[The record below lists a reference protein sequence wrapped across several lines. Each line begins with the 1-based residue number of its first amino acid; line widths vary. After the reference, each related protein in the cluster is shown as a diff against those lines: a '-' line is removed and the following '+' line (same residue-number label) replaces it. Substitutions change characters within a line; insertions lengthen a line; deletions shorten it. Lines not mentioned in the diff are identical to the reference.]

1 MRKNLQ
7 FTLTLLLVVFFTHTN
22 FAQAP
27 KKYNAAEIK
36 LMLKKLNV
44 LGNAMYVAAHPD
56 DENTR
61 LIGYLANEKL
71 YNTSYL
77 AATRGDGGQN
87 LVGSEIRELLG
98 LIRTQELLAAR
109 RTDGSRQ
116 FFSRANDFGYS
127 KNPEETFN
135 IWDKEQV
142 LSDFVWVIRNN
153 KPDVMITRFPE
164 NGGGGHG
171 HHTASAILA
180 REAFVAAADPTKFP
194 DQLEFTEV
202 WQAKRLLFN
211 THPFFFRR
219 AGIEMDTAALTTLDL
234 GAYNPLLGKS
244 YPEIAALSRSMH
256 KSQGFGAT
264 GSRGTQV
271 EYFDYVAGERPTTD
285 VFEDIDASWTRV
297 EGGEKVAYHIQN
309 AINSYDMEQPSLIVG
324 DLVKAYQE
332 LENLKDEFWKN
343 KKQAE
348 IKAAIEACMGL
359 YLEVKA
365 SEFAYTPSDTINLS
379 IESINRSG
387 IDATL
392 SSVSIDKL
400 GTFTLNQKLTDNSPF
415 NQDKVYVLSDKMDL
429 STPYWLKEKG
439 TLGMYKVENRILRGT
454 PENSPALVAYFTIS
468 IDNVSLEYIKPIIF
482 KRNDPVDGEV
492 YRPLEIT
499 PPVFM
504 NITEQVYVFGSES
517 AKNIEVKVAAG
528 SADISGSLTL
538 ELPKGWK
545 YSPTNYDF
553 NLNLKEEEMLF
564 SFEVT
569 PPKGQSVGEVKA
581 KVMLDGKSYNK
592 SLVRIDYDHIPM
604 QTLFPEAVS
613 KIVKIDLKK
622 RGQNVGYIKGAGDEI
637 PASLRQV
644 GYNVWEMNDEDITA
658 ENLAGLDA
666 LILGIRAFNTENRLK
681 IHQPKLM
688 EYVNNGGTMIVQYN
702 TSHRLVTED
711 IGPYPIKLSRDRVAV
726 EEAEVRILN
735 KKHPL
740 MNVPNKI
747 TEKDFEGWV
756 QERGL
761 YFPNEWDEKYEA
773 LLSSNDPGETPKDG
787 GLLVTQYGK
796 GYYIYSGYS
805 WFRELPAGVPGAYR
819 LFTNMISLGNEK
831 GLDEEQKV
839 NKEN

>member
-1 MRKNLQ
+1 MLKKLRIV
-7 FTLTLLLVVFFTHTN
+7 FTFLLLIFFVQSS

-61 LIGYLANEKL
+61 LIGYMANEKL

-109 RTDGSRQ
+109 RTDGSKQ

-180 REAFVAAADPTKFP
+180 REAFVAAADPTRFSE
-194 DQLEFTEV
+194 QLEFTEV
-202 WQAKRLLFN
+202 WQPKRLLFN

-219 AGIEMDTAALTTLDL
+219 AGIEMDTSALTTLDL
-234 GAYNPLLGKS
+234 GTYNPLLGKS

-256 KSQGFGAT
+256 KSQGFGST
-264 GSRGTQV
+264 GSRGIQV
-271 EYFDYVAGERPTTD
+271 EYFDYVAGSRPVSD
-285 VFEDIDASWTRV
+285 PFEAIDDSWNRV
-297 EGGEKVAYHIQN
+297 KGGEKIAYHIQN
-309 AINSYDMEQPSLIVG
+309 AINSYMMENPALIVG
-324 DLVKAYQE
+324 DLIKAYNE
-332 LENLKDEFWKN
+332 LNSLEDIFWKN
-343 KKQAE
+343 KKQDE
-348 IKAAIEACMGL
+348 IKAVIEACMGL
-359 YLEVKA
+359 YLEVKTT
-365 SEFAYTPSDTINLS
+365 EYAYTPGDSIKLS
-379 IESINRSG
+379 VESINRSDV
-387 IDATL
+387 DAKLT
-392 SSVSIDKL
+392 SVSLSGL
-400 GTFTLNQKLTDNSPF
+400 GTFTLNQKLTNNSPF
-415 NQDKVYVLSDKMDL
+415 NQDKVYVLTGKMNF

-439 TLGMYKVENRILRGT
+439 TLGMYKVADRELRGT
-454 PENSPALVAYFTIS
+454 PENAPALTANFTIT
-468 IDNVSLEYIKPIIF
+468 IDGTDLDYVKPIIF

-504 NITEQVYVFGSES
+504 NITEQVYVFGSENS
-517 AKNIEVKVAAG
+517 KDIEVKVVAG
-528 SADISGSLTL
+528 KADISGNLTL
-538 ELPKGWK
+538 DLPKGWK
-545 YSPTNYDF
+545 SAPASFDF
-553 NLNLKEEEMLF
+553 YLKLKEEEKLF
-564 SFEVT
+564 NFEVT
-569 PPKGQSVGEVKA
+569 PPKGQNVGEVKA
-581 KVMLDGKSYNK
+581 KVMIDGKAYNN
-592 SLVRIDYDHIPM
+592 SIVRIDYDHIPM
-604 QTLFPEAVS
+604 QTLFPESTA

-644 GYNVWEMNDEDITA
+644 GYNVWEMNDEDITE

-666 LILGIRAFNTENRLK
+666 LILGIRAFNTEKRLK

-702 TSHRLVTED
+702 TSHRLVTKD
-711 IGPYPIKLSRDRVAV
+711 VGPYPLKLSRDRVTV
-726 EEAEVRILN
+726 EEAEIRILN

-796 GYYIYSGYS
+796 GHYIYTGYS

-831 GLDEEQKV
+831 GLDEGQKLKV
-839 NKEN
+839 EN